1 MTETTYGIL
10 VGYDGSDCG
19 ERALEWAIDEARM
32 RRTRLTICHVWQYPY
47 TGFMGGTVTVDFE
60 REAKRMLEAAV
71 AQARLAAPDLE
82 IQPLL
87 ACGSAATSLIG
98 FGVDSDLV
106 VVGTHGLSGV
116 RELMLGSVSAQVA
129 AHAGSPVIV
138 VRGLVDPPP
147 EYYPGRIVVGADG
160 SPAADRALAL
170 AFDEAQLRDLP
181 LTAICCWSKPDWDA
195 AGTPYIDQD
204 GLRTFAWERFEKAVD
219 RLRETHPG
227 VKAEA
232 ELTDVPVFEALRAAA
247 TSARLLVL
255 GSRGV
260 SAVRGRLLGSVSQ
273 TMLHHAPCPVALVHA
288 PESVPAPVPQG

>member
-1 MTETTYGIL
+1 MTGTTYGIL

-60 REAKRMLEAAV
+60 REAKRILEAAV

-87 ACGSAATSLIG
+87 G
-98 FGVDSDLV
+98 
-106 VVGTHGLSGV
+106 
-116 RELMLGSVSAQVA
+116 
-129 AHAGSPVIV
+129 
-138 VRGLVDPPP
+138 
-147 EYYPGRIVVGADG
+147 
-160 SPAADRALAL
+160 
-170 AFDEAQLRDLP
+170 
-181 LTAICCWSKPDWDA
+181 DA
-195 AGTPYIDQD
+195 AGTPYIDLD

-219 RLRETHPG
+219 RL
-227 VKAEA
+227 
-232 ELTDVPVFEALRAAA
+232 
-247 TSARLLVL
+247 LVL

-260 SAVRGRLLGSVSQ
+260 GTVRGRLLGSVSQ